1 MARYSNVQTDF
12 SGGLISEYVLG
23 RTDIKRVANSGRKFK
38 NFFPSLQGPAIYR
51 TGFKHYNTLDPD
63 VEDVLTVDVI
73 LATDVPYRVVFS
85 PNQLNI
91 YDSTGVLKDT
101 VLTEY
106 STSDIKDLRF
116 SSETGELYIAH
127 GRHKPKKLTADITFV
142 SLGLTSEDG
151 KKLYAISG
159 YGVDTTFGSNEGYLS
174 GPAADSGLLEGPS
187 STGSWQVDPTTGK
200 ISTSGDYKT
209 IRTTSRVTATSAQV
223 VLLKAQFDFGS
234 GTLTND
240 PDRMFTF
247 SLMDIADYP
256 VSGGETNHYNIHP
269 NVSFT
274 AKFVDNKLQLFNQAN
289 TSAALAEMNIADI
302 AGDTLEAEI
311 KLNVGST
318 AANTGAVVT
327 LRSITD
333 TTEVSHTQTGVPT
346 DFYTAL
352 LADGVKA
359 FYQSGQLTDGGIN
372 PLSVHNIY
380 FRNQTTHGSAE
391 DVELRANAEVQGDD
405 QWSLTDLSFDVEP
418 FLEKEPET
426 NKFNISQ
433 NERYITLTSSASDFT
448 PIVNDFNSLSLTNF
462 SPASTT
468 YGDGLTLLT
477 YVDRTQ
483 RPTSTTSGTG
493 ATFTFVV
500 DAVGNYTVT
509 VTNSGTG
516 YAVGDEIVIDGDDVG
531 GNGVNDDITFNISA
545 TPGSY
550 SKDWYVEY
558 NVDGDKFLG
567 KAVHLGSSPNY
578 TLIDPTDT
586 VISLEPVVSVL
597 NIEDNAAQLFLLD
610 NEEATTVVDTKALT
624 LDGVEDDNIQLRSDT
639 IVFNAGFV
647 DSWVRVGDDRRNNQ
661 VVVGQDRSLTRWVK
675 IKEHLGTSDHPVD
688 FFRGG
693 FDNSLYS
700 SGSVYRVFGSISTS
714 TGNAFIL
721 GPNTSGTI
729 NQTMGIIQEDGNRT
743 FSFVNRVQVNKSTDG
758 TLFTGST
765 TVGNLSTQKQFDV
778 VSCYNNTDDGVPKVE
793 EYVTGTNGS
802 GSLISPPVSS
812 TLTITPVAND
822 AFLNSTEDTFK
833 SEDLGRHVFGRMESG
848 NVFMKIVR
856 FVSTRQAVVKLINE
870 VPRDKR
876 TLAFENGGNFEDVKL
891 GAWYTE
897 NYPRTVAKFEQ
908 RRIFGGTYN
917 NPNFIYFSRVD
928 DEPSFQPT
936 QNDGD
941 VLDTDAITYAL
952 SNKNAGIRWINAA
965 KDLVIGTT
973 GGIYRIV
980 PNQYQYGIS
989 PKTVR
994 MELTEEEPCEL
1005 QAETVA
1011 SSVFYPDQSGTRL
1024 MEYKYDQSLNSSS
1037 SNDVSKLVYPIFLT
1051 DAIAQIAYQHTPQ
1064 PRIWARTQS
1073 GKIYCLS
1080 YHRQEEFYAWS
1091 EQDLGADAKVLDISI
1106 LHRGT
1111 ETQLDQVWII
1121 VKRDGFIY
1129 TEALAETDPVQLT
1142 DFPMLDSYIEIDTD
1156 KTVVPTY
1163 TPFTGSYTVS
1173 NSMTVTANEETY
1185 GNGGEFVNSAS
1196 TGFRKASIDLSTPI
1210 PLGTTVEIKSTVV
1223 EKTGTWR
1230 WEFLTATGD
1239 QASSAYQ
1246 QATAIT
1252 GTDTITTTAEAA
1264 QLVLRSQNSG
1274 TLKIADITVKDL
1286 VVDTGAVSVDVSER
1300 FGAGD
1305 TVSVLEHGVY
1315 IGDQTLTDGTITP
1328 QSVSSTKFVVGL
1340 RYSGELQMM
1349 FPTWDGQNKPAYGAT
1364 ARIVSIR
1371 PFLINTWNYMVG
1383 VGNKF
1388 ETVRVSTTYGHG
1400 NGFTGFDKERPVAG
1414 STFGVENVP
1423 TIKHEEPYPLTIASL
1438 TTKTDLN

>member
-73 LATDVPYRVVFS
+73 LATDAPYRVVFS
-85 PNQLNI
+85 PSLITI
-91 YDSTGVLKDT
+91 YDSDGIAKDT
-101 VLTEY
+101 IPTEY
-106 STSDIKDLRF
+106 SAGDIRDLRF

-127 GRHKPKKLTADITFV
+127 GRHRPKKLTADITFV
-142 SLGLTSEDG
+142 SLGLISHDG
-151 KKLYAISG
+151 KNLYAISG
-159 YGVDTTFGSNEGYLS
+159 YGIDTTFDSNEGYVA
-174 GPAADSGLLEGPS
+174 GPAADSQLLEGPS
-187 STGSWQVDPTTGK
+187 SAGSWQVDPTTGK
-200 ISTSGDYKT
+200 ILTSGDYKT
-209 IRTTSRVTATSAQV
+209 IRTTSRVTSTSEQV
-223 VLLKAQFDFGS
+223 VLSKAQFDFGT
-234 GTLTND
+234 GNLTND

-256 VSGGETNHYNIHP
+256 VSEGETNHYNLHP

-274 AKFVDNKLQLFNQAN
+274 AKFIDNKLKLFNQAN
-289 TSAALAEMNIADI
+289 TSAALAEMSISDI

-318 AANTGAVVT
+318 AANTEAVVT

-333 TTEVSHTQTGVPT
+333 TTEVSHTQTGVPA

-352 LADGVKA
+352 LDEGVKA
-359 FYQSGQLTDGGIN
+359 FYQSGKLTNGGVN
-372 PLSVHNIY
+372 PLSIHNIY
-380 FRNQTTHGSAE
+380 YRNQTTHGSAE

-405 QWSLTDLSFDVEP
+405 QWTLEDLSFEVEP
-418 FLEKEPET
+418 YLEKEPET

-433 NERYITLTSSASDFT
+433 NERYIELSSSASDFA
-448 PIVNDFNSLSLTNF
+448 PISADFNELVLHNF
-462 SPASTT
+462 SPASST
-468 YGDGLTLLT
+468 YGDGLTERTYTNVYQRLT
-477 YVDRTQ
+477 
-483 RPTSTTSGTG
+483 SNTSGTG
-493 ATFTFVV
+493 ALYTIVV
-500 DAVGNYTVT
+500 DVSGNYTVT
-509 VTNSGTG
+509 VTNPGTG
-516 YAVGDEIVIDGDDVG
+516 YAVGDEITINGDVVG
-531 GNGVNDDITFNISA
+531 GNGVNDDITFNILI
-545 TPGSY
+545 TPGEY

-558 NVDGDKFLG
+558 SVDGDKFLG
-567 KAVHLGSSPNY
+567 KAVHAGSSDNY
-578 TLIDPTDT
+578 TLADPTNT
-586 VISLEPVVSVL
+586 VINLEPVVSVL

-610 NEEATTVVDTKALT
+610 NEEATTADDTKALV
-624 LDGVEDDNIQLRSDT
+624 LDGVEDDEIHLRSDT

-647 DSWVRVGDDRRNNQ
+647 DSWVRVSDDRRNNQ

-700 SGSVYRVFGSISTS
+700 SGSVYRVFGTINV
-714 TGNAFIL
+714 TGNNIYIL
-721 GPNTSGTI
+721 GPNTSGVI
-729 NQTMGIIQEDGNRT
+729 NQTMGIVQEDGNRT
-743 FSFVNRVQVNKSTDG
+743 FSFVNRVQTTNARDG
-758 TLFTGST
+758 ALYTGVT

-793 EYVTGTNGS
+793 EYDTATNPS
-802 GSLISPPVSS
+802 GSLISPPISS
-812 TLTITPVAND
+812 TLTVTPIAND

-833 SEDLGRHVFGRMESG
+833 TEDLGRHVFGRMESG

-856 FVSTRQAVVKLINE
+856 FVSTRQVVVKLINQ

-876 TLAFENGGNFEDVKL
+876 TLSFENEGSFEDVKL

-908 RRIFGGTYN
+908 RRIFGGTYSN
-917 NPNFIYFSRVD
+917 ANYIYFSRAD
-928 DEPSFQPT
+928 DELSFQPT

-965 KDLVIGTT
+965 KDLVVGTT

-1037 SNDVSKLVYPIFLT
+1037 SNDVSKLVYPVFLT

-1064 PRIWARTQS
+1064 PRIWARTVS

-1111 ETQLDQVWII
+1111 DTQLDQVWII
-1121 VKRDGFIY
+1121 VKRSGFIY

-1156 KTVVPTY
+1156 AVVVPTY
-1163 TPFTGSYTVS
+1163 TPFTGSYSAS
-1173 NSMTVTANEETY
+1173 NNMTVTADEETY
-1185 GNGGEFVNSAS
+1185 GNGGEFVSSAS

-1230 WEFLTATGD
+1230 WEFLTSTGD

-1252 GTDTITTTAEAA
+1252 GTDTVTTTAEAT
-1264 QLVLRSQNSG
+1264 QLVLRSQDSG
-1274 TLKIADITVKDL
+1274 TLKVANITIKDL
-1286 VVDTGAVSVDVSER
+1286 VVDIDDIDVSER

-1305 TVSVLEHGVY
+1305 TVAVLEEGVY

-1328 QSVSSTKFVVGL
+1328 QSANSTKFVVGL

-1349 FPTWDGQNKPAYGAT
+1349 FPTWDAQNKPAYGADT

-1383 VGNKF
+1383 VGDKF

-1400 NGFTGFDKERPVAG
+1400 NGFTGFDKERPVIG